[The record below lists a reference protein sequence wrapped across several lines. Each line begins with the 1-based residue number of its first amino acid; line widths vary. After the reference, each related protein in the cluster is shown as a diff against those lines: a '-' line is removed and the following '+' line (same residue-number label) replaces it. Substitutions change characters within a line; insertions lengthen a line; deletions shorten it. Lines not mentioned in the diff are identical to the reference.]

1 MAGASKQLGLHESH
15 LYAWRK
21 KARYEVS
28 RSETEK
34 EQAIENA
41 KFKLQLAKQTSEV
54 LIHEKMQ
61 THSASPPSVRSL
73 VYHVAGTIAGVIGWK
88 RLVVAK
94 IASAARSP
102 GSGCLCHPQGP

>member
-1 MAGASKQLGLHESH
+1 MTSQESQKKSTRRRYSPEFKIEALGLE
-15 LYAWRK
+15 
-21 KARYEVS
+21 
-28 RSETEK
+28 

-41 KFKLQLAKQTSEV
+41 KFKLQLTKQTSEV

-73 VYHVAGTIAGVIGWK
+73 VYHVAGTIADVVGWK
-88 RLVVAK
+88 SPIVAK